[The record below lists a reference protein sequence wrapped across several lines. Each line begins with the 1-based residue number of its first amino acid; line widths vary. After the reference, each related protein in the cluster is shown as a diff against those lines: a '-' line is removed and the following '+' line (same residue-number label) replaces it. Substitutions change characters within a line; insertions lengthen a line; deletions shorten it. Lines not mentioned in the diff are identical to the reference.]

1 MGAHVDRV
9 DDHVRVSVSSSPEA
23 PTFGVADVIAIMY
36 LEPTAALE
44 LARQM
49 AREADELLSELT
61 HRRHA
66 ALEAA
71 ARGIRG

>member
-23 PTFGVADVIAIMY
+23 PVLGIADVISIVY

-44 LARQM
+44 LARTM
-49 AREADELLSELT
+49 ARVADELLGEL
-61 HRRHA
+61 
-66 ALEAA
+66 A
-71 ARGIRG
+71 ARHHDELEKAWRLSG